1 MQLLKILD
9 RVPDGIPRDD
19 LIDCYVGI
27 VEDLDE
33 LTRLGNLIT
42 IRNTERGSDTYY
54 SRGFPFLTEL
64 SSKGIVAPNGGIVR
78 VMRNV
83 QGEIRRGD
91 AIQVGE
97 KWFRVSNAL
106 RGGGQFGGSSVASSK
121 SVSSVRDLVTTKKP
135 R

>member
-1 MQLLKILD
+1 MQ
-9 RVPDGIPRDD
+9 RAD
-19 LIDCYVGI
+19 LIGCYVGI
-27 VEDLDE
+27 ERDLDE
-33 LTRLGNLIT
+33 LTRLGSLIT

-54 SRGFPFLTEL
+54 SRGILFLTEL
-64 SSKGIVAPNGGIVR
+64 SSKGIVAPNGSVVR
-78 VMRNV
+78 VMRDL

-106 RGGGQFGGSSVASSK
+106 RGGGFGGSSVASSK